1 MTGGEWI
8 LQALLV
14 VGLFLVLPAAFKLER
29 ALTAFRRDRASL
41 EQSAQQ
47 LTDAI
52 KDAEVA
58 IGRLRDVSRGAGQ
71 RISEQVEHVDA
82 ALRDIDVKTSDLQLM
97 MDRAEALAGRLERSI
112 RQKPAQDTAKGNRS
126 TATRQAIH
134 ARPAPSHAAQLRPE
148 PAASPTYNP
157 APPLPA
163 SAIPSGALPASAIPT
178 GALPAS
184 ATPTA
189 ALAMRRALDA
199 QAGGASDD
207 APQARM
213 LAEQSVLHAIRGRTA
228 KP

>member
-14 VGLFLVLPAAFKLER
+14 LGLFLVLPVAFKLER

-58 IGRLRDVSRGAGQ
+58 IARLRDVSRGAGQ

-82 ALRDIDVKTSDLQLM
+82 AIRDIDVKTSDLQLM
-97 MDRAEALAGRLERSI
+97 MDRAEALAGRLERSV
-112 RQKPAQDTAKGNRS
+112 RQKPGHDAPRGNPHPAAEAAAATAAARHRPNPTS
-126 TATRQAIH
+126 QQ
-134 ARPAPSHAAQLRPE
+134 RPAAAAAAPPPGN
-148 PAASPTYNP
+148 PAA
-157 APPLPA
+157 PLPA
-163 SAIPSGALPASAIPT
+163 SAS
-178 GALPAS
+178 
-184 ATPTA
+184 PTA
-189 ALAMRRALDA
+189 ALAMRRALDT
-199 QAGGASDD
+199 QAGSNTHEP
-207 APQARM
+207 APARL
-213 LAEQSVLHAIRGRTA
+213 LAEQRVLHAIRGRTA

>member
-14 VGLFLVLPAAFKLER
+14 LGLFLVLPAAFKLER

-58 IGRLRDVSRGAGQ
+58 IARLRDVSRGAGQ

-82 ALRDIDVKTSDLQLM
+82 AISDIDVKTSDLQLM
-97 MDRAEALAGRLERSI
+97 MDRAEALAGRLERSV
-112 RQKPAQDTAKGNRS
+112 RQKPGHDPARGNHPPAAEAEAEAARHRPNQ
-126 TATRQAIH
+126 ATQQ
-134 ARPAPSHAAQLRPE
+134 RPAPAAPPSRTS
-148 PAASPTYNP
+148 AA
-157 APPLPA
+157 PLPA
-163 SAIPSGALPASAIPT
+163 SAS
-178 GALPAS
+178 
-184 ATPTA
+184 PTA
-189 ALAMRRALDA
+189 ALAMRRALDT
-199 QAGGASDD
+199 QAGSSGHEP
-207 APQARM
+207 APTRL
-213 LAEQSVLHAIRGRTA
+213 LAERKVLHAIRGRTA

>member
-14 VGLFLVLPAAFKLER
+14 LGLFLVLPAAFKLER

-58 IGRLRDVSRGAGQ
+58 IVRLRDVSRGAGQ

-82 ALRDIDVKTSDLQLM
+82 AIRDIDAKTGDLQLM
-97 MDRAEALAGRLERSI
+97 MGRAEALAGRLERSV
-112 RQKPAQDTAKGNRS
+112 RQKPGHDPARGSHPPAAEAEAARHRPNP
-126 TATRQAIH
+126 ATQQ
-134 ARPAPSHAAQLRPE
+134 RPASAAPPSRTSAA
-148 PAASPTYNP
+148 
-157 APPLPA
+157 PLPA
-163 SAIPSGALPASAIPT
+163 SAS
-178 GALPAS
+178 
-184 ATPTA
+184 PTA
-189 ALAMRRALDA
+189 ALAMRRALDT
-199 QAGGASDD
+199 QAGSNSHEPAST
-207 APQARM
+207 RL
-213 LAEQSVLHAIRGRTA
+213 LAERKVLHAIRGRTA

>member
-14 VGLFLVLPAAFKLER
+14 LGLFLILPAAIKLER

-58 IGRLRDVSRGAGQ
+58 IGRLRDVSRVSGQ

-82 ALRDIDVKTSDLQLM
+82 AIRDIDVKTSDLQLM
-97 MDRAEALAGRLERSI
+97 MDRAEALAGRLEHSV
-112 RQKPAQDTAKGNRS
+112 RQKPVQDTATMSEAAPTKE
-126 TATRQAIH
+126 AVH
-134 ARPAPSHAAQLRPE
+134 PRPRPSHAAQPRPA
-148 PAASPTYNP
+148 PAASPPHNP
-157 APPLPA
+157 
-163 SAIPSGALPASAIPT
+163 PSP
-178 GALPAS
+178 LPAS

-189 ALAMRRALDA
+189 GLAMRRALNT
-199 QAGGASDD
+199 QAGAASEEV
-207 APQARM
+207 PPTRT
-213 LAEQSVLHAIRGRTA
+213 LAEQRVLQAIRGRPATS
-228 KP
+228 

>member
-1 MTGGEWI
+1 MTVGEWI

-58 IGRLRDVSRGAGQ
+58 IARLRDISRGAGQ

-82 ALRDIDVKTSDLQLM
+82 AIRDIDVKTGDLQLM
-97 MDRAEALAGRLERSI
+97 MDRAEALASRLERSV
-112 RQKPAQDTAKGNRS
+112 RQKPGQDAARGNQHV
-126 TATRQAIH
+126 ATEQAGPAH
-134 ARPAPSHAAQLRPE
+134 HGPNPASQQGPAPAAPPPRA
-148 PAASPTYNP
+148 PAA
-157 APPLPA
+157 PPPA
-163 SAIPSGALPASAIPT
+163 SAS
-178 GALPAS
+178 
-184 ATPTA
+184 PTA
-189 ALAMRRALDA
+189 ALALRRALDT
-199 QAGGASDD
+199 QAGSDSYES
-207 APQARM
+207 APTRL
-213 LAEQSVLHAIRGRTA
+213 LAEKRVLHAIRGRTA

>member
-14 VGLFLVLPAAFKLER
+14 LGLFLVLPAAFKLER

-58 IGRLRDVSRGAGQ
+58 IARLRDVSRGAGQ

-82 ALRDIDVKTSDLQLM
+82 AIRDIDVKTSDLQLM
-97 MDRAEALAGRLERSI
+97 MDRAEALAGRLERSV
-112 RQKPAQDTAKGNRS
+112 RQKAGQDAGKGSQIGADEAGPARQHRPPHPAQQRPGHAGTPL
-126 TATRQAIH
+126 RQAPT
-134 ARPAPSHAAQLRPE
+134 PAPA
-148 PAASPTYNP
+148 
-157 APPLPA
+157 PA
-163 SAIPSGALPASAIPT
+163 SAS
-178 GALPAS
+178 
-184 ATPTA
+184 PTA
-189 ALAMRRALDA
+189 ALAMRRALDTKLE
-199 QAGGASDD
+199 GNNHS
-207 APQARM
+207 PPPARI
-213 LAEQSVLHAIRGRTA
+213 LAEQRVLHAIRGRTA

>member
-14 VGLFLVLPAAFKLER
+14 IGLFLVLPAAFKLER

-58 IGRLRDVSRGAGQ
+58 IGRLRDMSRGAGQ

-97 MDRAEALAGRLERSI
+97 MDRAEALAGRLERSV
-112 RQKPAQDTAKGNRS
+112 RQKPVQDTAKSSGSAAARE
-126 TATRQAIH
+126 AIH
-134 ARPAPSHAAQLRPE
+134 ARPRPSHAAQPQRDCREFRVWSVMMGKKDVPHGQ
-148 PAASPTYNP
+148 AKR
-157 APPLPA
+157 
-163 SAIPSGALPASAIPT
+163 
-178 GALPAS
+178 
-184 ATPTA
+184 TP
-189 ALAMRRALDA
+189 D
-199 QAGGASDD
+199 
-207 APQARM
+207 P
-213 LAEQSVLHAIRGRTA
+213 
-228 KP
+228 

>member
-14 VGLFLVLPAAFKLER
+14 LGLFLVLPAAFKLER

-58 IGRLRDVSRGAGQ
+58 IARLRDVSRGTGQ

-82 ALRDIDVKTSDLQLM
+82 AIRDIDVKTSDLQLI
-97 MDRAEALAGRLERSI
+97 MDRAEVLAGRLERSV
-112 RQKPAQDTAKGNRS
+112 RQKPGQDAGKVS
-126 TATRQAIH
+126 
-134 ARPAPSHAAQLRPE
+134 E
-148 PAASPTYNP
+148 PAAAGETAPSRLRPNPASQPRQTQAASPPRNPP
-157 APPLPA
+157 APPPPSA
-163 SAIPSGALPASAIPT
+163 S
-178 GALPAS
+178 
-184 ATPTA
+184 PTA
-189 ALAMRRALDA
+189 ALAMRRALGT
-199 QAGGASDD
+199 QPGSNSHEP
-207 APQARM
+207 APARI
-213 LAEQSVLHAIRGRTA
+213 LAEQRVLHAIRGRTA

>member
-8 LQALLV
+8 LQVLLV

-29 ALTAFRRDRASL
+29 ALTTFRRDRASL

-58 IGRLRDVSRGAGQ
+58 IARLRDISRGAGQ
-71 RISEQVEHVDA
+71 RIGAQVEHVDA
-82 ALRDIDVKTSDLQLM
+82 AIRDIDVKTSDLQLM
-97 MDRAEALAGRLERSI
+97 MDRAEMLASRLERSV
-112 RQKPAQDTAKGNRS
+112 RQKPGPDAGTVSEPAVAEEAVHSRLRQSPTAQP
-126 TATRQAIH
+126 RQT
-134 ARPAPSHAAQLRPE
+134 Q
-148 PAASPTYNP
+148 AASPPQNP
-157 APPLPA
+157 AAPSPA
-163 SAIPSGALPASAIPT
+163 SAS
-178 GALPAS
+178 
-184 ATPTA
+184 PTA

-199 QAGGASDD
+199 QAGAESDELT
-207 APQARM
+207 PARI

>member
-14 VGLFLVLPAAFKLER
+14 LGLFLVLPAAFKLER

-58 IGRLRDVSRGAGQ
+58 IARLRDVSRGAGQ

-82 ALRDIDVKTSDLQLM
+82 AIRDIDVKTSDLQLM
-97 MDRAEALAGRLERSI
+97 MDRAEVLAGRLERSV
-112 RQKPAQDTAKGNRS
+112 RQKPGQDAGKVSEPAAAEETAPSRLRPS
-126 TATRQAIH
+126 PAPQPRQTQA
-134 ARPAPSHAAQLRPE
+134 ASPSRNPPAPS
-148 PAASPTYNP
+148 
-157 APPLPA
+157 PA
-163 SAIPSGALPASAIPT
+163 SAS
-178 GALPAS
+178 
-184 ATPTA
+184 PTA
-189 ALAMRRALDA
+189 ALAMRRALGA
-199 QAGGASDD
+199 QAD
-207 APQARM
+207 ADSHELAPARS
-213 LAEQSVLHAIRGRTA
+213 LVEQSVLHAIRGRTA

>member
-14 VGLFLVLPAAFKLER
+14 LGLFLVLPVAFKLER

-58 IGRLRDVSRGAGQ
+58 IARLRDVSRGAGQ

-82 ALRDIDVKTSDLQLM
+82 AISDIDVKTSDLQLM
-97 MDRAEALAGRLERSI
+97 MDRAEALAGRLERSV
-112 RQKPAQDTAKGNRS
+112 RQKPGQDPARGNHPPAAEAEAEAEAARHRPNQ
-126 TATRQAIH
+126 ATQQ
-134 ARPAPSHAAQLRPE
+134 RPAPAAPPSRTS
-148 PAASPTYNP
+148 AA
-157 APPLPA
+157 PLPA
-163 SAIPSGALPASAIPT
+163 SAS
-178 GALPAS
+178 
-184 ATPTA
+184 PTA
-189 ALAMRRALDA
+189 ALAMRRALDT
-199 QAGGASDD
+199 QAGSSGHEPAST
-207 APQARM
+207 R
-213 LAEQSVLHAIRGRTA
+213 LVAERKVLHAIRGRTA